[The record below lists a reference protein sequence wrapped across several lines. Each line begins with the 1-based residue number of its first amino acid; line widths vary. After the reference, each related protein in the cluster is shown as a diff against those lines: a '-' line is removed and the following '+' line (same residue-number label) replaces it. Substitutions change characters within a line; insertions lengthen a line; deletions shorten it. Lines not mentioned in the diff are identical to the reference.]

1 MSISL
6 TISRSVRASIRLPV
20 LLLALAA
27 PLAAPLAAQSAKR
40 PLRSDDVYRLR
51 DVHDPQRSPD
61 GKWVAYA
68 VSSVDTARDRNTS
81 DIWLVSWSGDQQTQ
95 ITNTPESES
104 SPRWSPDGKWL
115 SFLSSRQGGDGAQ
128 LWLVNPTGG
137 EPERVTKV
145 PGGIGD
151 YAWAPDSRRLVFV
164 VSDTEPAPS
173 KSGTKPPIVIDRYHF
188 KSDPGG
194 YLASSHDHLALFDL
208 DARRLDAL
216 TSGNFDDSDPAW
228 SPDGTRIAF
237 VSGRSGTPRIWTMD
251 STGANQSALAT
262 GSESYV
268 PENSPS
274 WSPNGSQLVYTS
286 TRSGL
291 SQVFVISAAGGTPV
305 QLSNEMNGA
314 FNPVWSADGTQIYFV
329 SVVGAPSLRAVT
341 VATGETSDWVY
352 DGAGIGQPACSTSGC
367 LAVEGA
373 YGNNGDIVSIG
384 QDQSTTMVVST
395 AANETSPTVL
405 VP

>member
-1 MSISL
+1 MRH
-6 TISRSVRASIRLPV
+6 TSRQSRQNTTNASQFSVRSLNRAVIAMV
-20 LLLALAA
+20 AIGALAA
-27 PLAAPLAAQSAKR
+27 CSADQNLAVAPAQKS
-40 PLRSDDVYRLR
+40 
-51 DVHDPQRSPD
+51 
-61 GKWVAYA
+61 
-68 VSSVDTARDRNTS
+68 T
-81 DIWLVSWSGDQQTQ
+81 
-95 ITNTPESES
+95 SES
-104 SPRWSPDGKWL
+104 KMSSPALVYVSNASGVN
-115 SFLSSRQGGDGAQ
+115 Q
-128 LWLVNPTGG
+128 LWKDEGGVTSRITFSNAADQDPHSAAGHLVFASY
-137 EPERVTKV
+137 RD
-145 PGGIGD
+145 GD
-151 YAWAPDSRRLVFV
+151 EEIYMGKNDLSGLRRLTT
-164 VSDTEPAPS
+164 S
-173 KSGTKPPIVIDRYHF
+173 SGTDEQPK
-188 KSDPGG
+188 
-194 YLASSHDHLALFDL
+194 L
-208 DARRLDAL
+208 
-216 TSGNFDDSDPAW
+216 

-286 TRSGL
+286 TRSGI

-373 YGNNGDIVSIG
+373 YGDNGDIVSIG